1 MKRILS
7 FILCLTM
14 IMSFASVVNAEHYS
28 NFTDVKPDSWYYE
41 DVDNAVRLGIIN
53 GKTETT
59 FAPDD
64 NLTYAE
70 AIKLAACMYQLYKD
84 GSVYLVPGGNPW
96 YQIYVDYAKDHGI
109 ITENFFYKVSNINEK
124 ATRAGYMEIFANAL
138 PDEALIGINN
148 VPDGSIPDVPMVHES
163 SIGIYKLYRA
173 GILTGVDAKHNCKP
187 EDNIKR
193 CEVAAIITRMMDETK
208 RVKFSMGT
216 TSEEPKTEEPKT
228 EELKEEQKL
237 EIPEDAEPAPEI
249 KEDEKSAETPETP
262 DMYEP
267 FEIVVEPERID
278 SADEGETLTYTVK
291 ASGGKTPYT
300 YSWGTRDRYNGFTE
314 FTESDYVKGAKTNTL
329 SLVFDIDNATT
340 SQFYCK
346 ITDALGQEVK
356 SESVTI
362 PEKVFIFK
370 PENVTKYNSG
380 YIFTGRVEKGALRA
394 GETVSMH
401 ALSHG
406 IEVYGVVTGIEMFN
420 KRLDEAKQGDY
431 CGILI
436 EEPKEIPYNMW
447 VVETLGVSLTAR
459 VQSLGNYGFKVPM
472 KLTFQYGG
480 IKNLGETVTMR
491 MHVKGGTPP
500 YTYEWYKF
508 ENGNEY
514 TKIVNDHKYNVMGS
528 EVRIIVDA
536 DEFEQNMWYRCDV
549 TDAAGNTQYET
560 WYGAEPEATPYLSRQ
575 PKDVYADYGEE
586 AVFKVHTRCASA
598 TYQWYIKNDNTN
610 GWKKIEPT
618 DTWAKGATT
627 STLKIQVEKADFV
640 SHCEY
645 RCDVKNGAY
654 GVVSNSAKLLPKDI
668 VITEQPKNVSAKHAE
683 KAKFKVVAEGENGP
697 FTYQWLI
704 QTPDNE
710 IPLMI
715 TEAFPWAE
723 GYYTDTLSV
732 AVDENKLTSDYKFS
746 CIVTDKNGVRRISN
760 EAYVIVTADAN
771 VSFDEEKSKDSM
783 IVIMP

>member
-14 IMSFASVVNAEHYS
+14 ILSFASIVHAEHYS
-28 NFTDVKPDSWYYE
+28 KFTDVTQDSWYYE

-53 GKTETT
+53 GKSETT

-84 GSVYLVPGGNPW
+84 GSVYLVSGGNPW
-96 YQIYVDYAKDHGI
+96 YETYVNYAKGHGI
-109 ITENFFYKVSNINEK
+109 ITDNFFYKVNDINKK

-138 PDEALIGINN
+138 PDEALKGINN

-163 SIGIYKLYRA
+163 SISIYKLYRA

-216 TSEEPKTEEPKT
+216 TSEEPKTEEPET
-228 EELKEEQKL
+228 EKPKL
-237 EIPEDAEPAPEI
+237 EIPKDAEPAPEI
-249 KEDEKSAETPETP
+249 KEEESSAQKVETT

-329 SLVFDIDNATT
+329 SLVFDIDNVTT

-346 ITDALGQEVK
+346 ITDSLGQEVK
-356 SESVTI
+356 SEAVTI
-362 PEKVFIFK
+362 PKKVFIFK

-401 ALSHG
+401 MPSHG
-406 IEVYGVVTGIEMFN
+406 IEVFGVATKIEMF
-420 KRLDEAKQGDY
+420 KKSIDEVKENDY

-436 EEPKEIPYNMW
+436 EEPEKIPYDSW
-447 VVETLGVSLTAR
+447 VVENLGETLAERLINM
-459 VQSLGNYGFKVPM
+459 GNYGFKAWMHITPCRYSADVGD
-472 KLTFQYGG
+472 KTYVQVNVFGG
-480 IKNLGETVTMR
+480 KA
-491 MHVKGGTPP
+491 P
-500 YTYEWYKF
+500 YTYEWYKS
-508 ENGNEY
+508 ENSGDY
-514 TKIVNDHKYNVMGS
+514 TELKSDNNHKVDEGKVEILVDEAEFSKRMTYKC
-528 EVRIIVDA
+528 II
-536 DEFEQNMWYRCDV
+536 
-549 TDAAGNTQYET
+549 TDATGFTKTASNMYVVPKT
-560 WYGAEPEATPYLSRQ
+560 TPYLAYQ
-575 PKDVYADYGEE
+575 PNTVRANVGEE
-586 AVFKVHTRCASA
+586 VSFYARTRNSDA

-627 STLKIQVEKADFV
+627 STLKIQVEKADFI

-645 RCDVKNGAY
+645 KCEVTQGSY
-654 GVVSNSAKLLPKDI
+654 SVSSNVAKLLPENV
-668 VITEQPKNVSAKHAE
+668 VITQQPKNVSAKHGE
-683 KAKFKVVAEGENGP
+683 KAKFKVVAEGANGP

-710 IPLMI
+710 IPLKI

-723 GYYTDTLSV
+723 GYYTDTLLV
-732 AVDENKLTSDYKFS
+732 AVDEKKLTSDYKFS
-746 CIVTDKNGVRRISN
+746 CIVTDKNGVKRISD
-760 EAYVIVTADAN
+760 EAYVIVTSDAN
-771 VSFDEEKSKDSM
+771 VKLEENYSNKPDM

>member
-1 MKRILS
+1 MKKTLS
-7 FILCLTM
+7 FILCMTM
-14 IMSFASVVNAEHYS
+14 ILGLSSVVFAEHYS
-28 NFTDVKPDSWYYE
+28 KFTDVKPDSWYYE

-53 GKTETT
+53 GKSETT

-70 AIKLAACMYQLYKD
+70 AIKLASCMYQLYKD
-84 GSVYLVPGGNPW
+84 GSVYLVSQGNPW
-96 YQIYVDYAKDHGI
+96 YQVYVDYAKDHGI
-109 ITENFFYKVSNINEK
+109 ITENFFYTVSNINEK

-138 PDEALIGINN
+138 PDEALKGINN

-173 GILTGVDAKHNCKP
+173 GILTGVDAEHHCKP

-193 CEVAAIITRMMDETK
+193 CEVAAIITRMMDQTK

-216 TSEEPKTEEPKT
+216 TAEEQEPEEPRFEIPKDAEILPEVPEEPKTE
-228 EELKEEQKL
+228 
-237 EIPEDAEPAPEI
+237 I
-249 KEDEKSAETPETP
+249 KEETP

-267 FEIVVEPERID
+267 FEILVQPEKID

-300 YSWGTRDRYNGFTE
+300 YSWGTRDRYNGFCE
-314 FTESDYVKGAKTNTL
+314 FIESDYVQGAKTDTL

-356 SESVTI
+356 SEAVTI

-380 YIFTGRVEKGALRA
+380 YIFVGRVDKGALRV

-401 ALSHG
+401 MPSHG
-406 IEVYGVVTGIEMFN
+406 IEVYGVVTGIEMFK

-436 EEPKEIPYNMW
+436 EEPKEIPYDMW
-447 VVETLGVSLTAR
+447 VVETLGVKLTER

-528 EVRIIVDA
+528 EVRVIVDA
-536 DEFEQNMWYRCDV
+536 DEFAQNMWYRCDV
-549 TDAAGNTQYET
+549 TDAAGNTQYDT
-560 WYGAEPEATPYLSRQ
+560 WYAAEPEATPYLSRQ

-586 AVFKVHTRCASA
+586 AVFKVHTRCATA

-618 DTWAKGATT
+618 DTWAKGAAT
-627 STLKIQVEKADFV
+627 STLKIQVEKSDFI

-645 RCDVKNGAY
+645 RCDVKNGTY
-654 GVVSNSAKLLPKDI
+654 DIVSNSAKILPRSMY
-668 VITEQPKNVSAKHAE
+668 ITANPENVAGKHGE
-683 KAKFKVVAEGENGP
+683 KVQFKVVAEGGKAPYSYQWE
-697 FTYQWLI
+697 FTY
-704 QTPDNE
+704 PSE
-710 IPLMI
+710 ILDGGYLNVYKDY
-715 TEAFPWAE
+715 EWAE
-723 GYYTDTLSV
+723 GENTDTLTV
-732 AVDENKLTSDYKFS
+732 LVDDKKMNSDCKFRCTVKDATGRKLTSK
-746 CIVTDKNGVRRISN
+746 
-760 EAYVIVTADAN
+760 EAYVIITADAN
-771 VSFDEEKSKDSM
+771 VTFDEGSPKDGT

>member
-1 MKRILS
+1 MRKTLS
-7 FILCLTM
+7 IIICLVMLIGIIPTV
-14 IMSFASVVNAEHYS
+14 SADYTG
-28 NFTDVKPDSWYYE
+28 FTDVKNEAWYYN
-41 DVDNAVRLGIIN
+41 DVMNAVRLGIIN
-53 GKTETT
+53 GKSDTE

-70 AIKLAACMYQLYKD
+70 AIKLAACMHQLYKD
-84 GSVYLVPGGNPW
+84 GSVYLVSTTNPW
-96 YQIYVDYAKDHGI
+96 YDTYVQYC
-109 ITENFFYKVSNINEK
+109 EK
-124 ATRAGYMEIFANAL
+124 NGVISKQYNYSAFATRAGYMEIFANAL
-138 PDEALIGINN
+138 PDEALPEINE
-148 VPDGSIPDVPMVHES
+148 VPDGSIPDVPKDA
-163 SIGIYKLYRA
+163 GYAPAIYKLYRA
-173 GILTGVDAKHNCKP
+173 GILQGVDEAHNCTP
-187 EDNIKR
+187 LYTIRR
-193 CEVAAIITRMMDETK
+193 CEVAAIITRMTNKNERIT
-208 RVKFSMGT
+208 FSMGT
-216 TSEEPKTEEPKT
+216 TIEEPKNEETKTEEPPF
-228 EELKEEQKL
+228 
-237 EIPEDAEPAPEI
+237 EIPKGAEILPEVPEEP
-249 KEDEKSAETPETP
+249 KAETKEETP

-267 FEIVVEPERID
+267 FEITVQPERID
-278 SADEGETLTYTVK
+278 SADEGETLTYTVE

-356 SESVTI
+356 SETVTI
-362 PEKVFIFK
+362 PEKIFIFK

-380 YIFTGRVEKGALRA
+380 YIFVGRVDKGAVRV

-406 IEVYGVVTGIEMFN
+406 VEVYGVVSGIEMFN

-436 EEPKEIPYNMW
+436 EEPKEIPYDMW
-447 VVETLGVSLTAR
+447 VVETLGESLAER
-459 VQSLGNYGFKVPM
+459 VKGLGNYGFKVPM

-480 IKNLGETVTMR
+480 IKNLGEAVTMR

-560 WYGAEPEATPYLSRQ
+560 WYGAEPTATPYLSRQ

-586 AVFKVHTRCASA
+586 AVFKVHTRCATA

-610 GWKKIEPT
+610 GWKIIEPT

-645 RCDVKNGAY
+645 RCDVKNGTY
-654 GVVSNSAKLLPKDI
+654 GVVSNSAKILPRSMY
-668 VITEQPKNVSAKHAE
+668 ITADPENVAGKHGE
-683 KAKFKVVAEGENGP
+683 KVQFKVVAEGGKAPYSYQWE
-697 FTYQWLI
+697 FTY
-704 QTPDNE
+704 PSE
-710 IPLMI
+710 ILDGGYLNVYKDY
-715 TEAFPWAE
+715 EWAE
-723 GYYTDTLSV
+723 GENTDTLTV
-732 AVDENKLTSDYKFS
+732 LVDDNKMNSDCKFRCTVKDATGRKLTSK
-746 CIVTDKNGVRRISN
+746 
-760 EAYVIVTADAN
+760 EAYIIITADAN
-771 VSFDEEKSKDSM
+771 VSFDEGKSEDGM
-783 IVIMP
+783 IIIMP